1 VMGCDRVKKR
11 GVEAQKLLEYGF
23 RNFSTLEAVKKDAT
37 FGPVKVKRG
46 KLDKLVLTAAE
57 DARVTVG
64 KGKEKSVSVTP
75 QLPEFVVA
83 PVQKGQVLAK
93 VLVQNEGK
101 AVKEINL
108 IASASIEKSL
118 LPPWPVIVAVV
129 VGLAVIGFGGLW
141 WFRRKRY

>member
-1 VMGCDRVKKR
+1 
-11 GVEAQKLLEYGF
+11 
-23 RNFSTLEAVKKDAT
+23 VKKDAP

-57 DARVTVG
+57 DVRVTVG

-141 WFRRKRY
+141 WFRRKKY